1 MFSKKSAVA
10 AAALLAAISAQAQV
24 NLYGNLDLSVGSFKE
39 PGTKTAT
46 KVESGS
52 LRGSFIGFKGQEDL
66 GAGLKAFF
74 KLESDIGADVGSASG
89 ATFWARTSAI
99 GLQGDFG
106 TVTLGNV
113 RSLAYLTNSAFN
125 PFGDSGV
132 FSTSNLAASLGGTS
146 VNTTNSNYDNSI
158 TYTSPNLAGFSAAV
172 QAGLSEVAGTDA
184 DVGLQLSYTAGPL
197 AAAVVYEDRAMT
209 ATTDTQRWELNAS
222 YDFGVAKAFAQYGQ
236 GKADGQTATEKFF
249 QVGASAPVTAAGTVL
264 ASFGQLKNDGVSGQ
278 KTTEISLAYDHA
290 ISKRT
295 GAYVGLNN
303 TKEKGVKSA
312 NTFAV
317 GVRHAF

>member
-1 MFSKKSAVA
+1 M
-10 AAALLAAISAQAQV
+10 
-24 NLYGNLDLSVGSFKE
+24 
-39 PGTKTAT
+39 
-46 KVESGS
+46 
-52 LRGSFIGFKGQEDL
+52 
-66 GAGLKAFF
+66 
-74 KLESDIGADVGSASG
+74 
-89 ATFWARTSAI
+89 
-99 GLQGDFG
+99 
-106 TVTLGNV
+106 